1 MLKDFAEVTRNTEK
15 ISNFVSAVTAKYCL
29 TELTLTFNRIY
40 TNPYMTGKDLACSL
54 ATCIASLTASA
65 YEKPQVC
72 TLHTNWTFC
81 QVGDTLWSDAKV
93 PGTVHQDLLNHN
105 RIPNPFY
112 GMNEEAVQWVENEDW
127 MYRTSF
133 VVDEQQL
140 SRDAA
145 VLELDGLD
153 TYADVFLNGAL
164 ILRSD
169 NMFVGHKVQVK
180 PVLRK
185 GVNRLLVRFRSPVKE
200 VLPQLQT
207 NGFDYPASNDHSPW
221 RTSVYTRKAPY
232 SYGWDWGIRLA
243 TCGIW
248 RPVRLVFSDVAR
260 IEDYYVC
267 QEAVTQAKADVDNR
281 LEINNVTSSTVSA
294 LLKVDYHYS
303 DSDTKEIR
311 KQIELRPGVNTVSLP
326 VSIEKPHLWMPNGW
340 GEPSLYKF
348 TASLSVDGVEIAKQ
362 ERNVGLRTVRVVMDD
377 DEHGKSFYFVV
388 NGKPM
393 FAKGANFIP
402 DDAMLP
408 NVTPERYKRIFEDVK
423 AANMN
428 MLRVWGGGI
437 YEDDEFYDE
446 ADRNGILIWQ
456 DFMFACSSYPH
467 DPLFVG
473 RVEAEAEYNIKR
485 LRGQASLAMWCGNNE
500 IYEAM
505 RYWGWQRKY
514 SAEAFAE
521 MECGYNVLFRE
532 LLPQMVERL
541 DGTRFYMHS
550 SPYEANWGRPN
561 SWKTGDSHNWG
572 TWHGRKPFESF
583 DTDVPRF
590 MSEYGFQAF
599 PEMKTIRTFAEEK
612 DFELE
617 SPVMNAHQKA
627 DIGNAL
633 IKQTMGLYYKV
644 PEQFEDLVYVGL
656 VLQGQGI
663 RHGIEAH
670 RRNRPYCMGSLFWQL
685 NDSWPVVSWSGIDY
699 YGNWKALM
707 YQSKRAFAPILINAI
722 KEGDDLCVYLVSDEL
737 QDRDDVRLDVELM
750 DFDGKVH
757 GKWTQSGMLAAN
769 SSVLFMKKRADE
781 LQGKLSAA
789 NSLLHFTLKDK
800 NGVTLADDV
809 FYFAYPKDQKL
820 PEANI
825 ETSVRRRGDAI
836 EMTLKTDKLARDIF
850 VEVPVQG
857 VRFTD
862 NFFDLLPGQR
872 KKITI
877 TSPEGHSLNDFTFR
891 LHQLGGVR

>member
-1 MLKDFAEVTRNTEK
+1 
-15 ISNFVSAVTAKYCL
+15 
-29 TELTLTFNRIY
+29 
-40 TNPYMTGKDLACSL
+40 MTGKDLACYL

-145 VLELDGLD
+145 VLEMDGLD

-169 NMFVGHKVQVK
+169 NMLVGHKVQVK

-185 GVNRLLVRFRSPVKE
+185 GVNQLLVRFRSPVKE

-303 DSDTKEIR
+303 DSDTKEIK
-311 KQIELRPGVNTVSLP
+311 KQIELRPGANTVSLP

-377 DEHGKSFYFVV
+377 DEYGKSFYFVV

-402 DDAMLP
+402 DDALLP

-467 DPLFVG
+467 DPQFVG

-485 LRGQASLAMWCGNNE
+485 LRGHASLAMWCGNNE

-514 SAEAFAE
+514 SAEAFAG
-521 MECGYNVLFRE
+521 MERGYDVLFRG
-532 LLPQMVERL
+532 LLPKMVERL
-541 DGTRFYMHS
+541 DNGRFYMHS

-633 IKQTMGLYYKV
+633 IKQTMRLYYRV
-644 PEQFEDLVYVGL
+644 PEKFEDLVYVGL

-722 KEGDDLCVYLVSDEL
+722 KEGDDVCVYLVSDEL

-750 DFDGKVH
+750 DFDGKAH

-769 SSVLFMKKRADE
+769 SSVLFMKKRAGE

-789 NSLLHFTLKDK
+789 TSLLHFTMKDK
-800 NGVTLADDV
+800 NGATLADDV

>member
-1 MLKDFAEVTRNTEK
+1 
-15 ISNFVSAVTAKYCL
+15 
-29 TELTLTFNRIY
+29 
-40 TNPYMTGKDLACSL
+40 MTGKDLACSL

-93 PGTVHQDLLNHN
+93 PGTVHQNLLNHN

-145 VLELDGLD
+145 VLEMDGLD

-169 NMFVGHKVQVK
+169 NMFVGHKIEVK

-185 GVNRLLVRFRSPVKE
+185 GVNQLLVRFRSPVKE

-267 QEAVTQAKADVDNR
+267 QDAVTQAKADVDNR

-303 DSDTKEIR
+303 DSDTKEIK
-311 KQIELRPGVNTVSLP
+311 KQIELRPGANTVSLP
-326 VSIEKPHLWMPNGW
+326 VSIENPHLWMPNGW

-377 DEHGKSFYFVV
+377 DEYGKSFYFVV

-402 DDAMLP
+402 DDALLP
-408 NVTPERYKRIFEDVK
+408 NVTQERYKRIFEDVK

-473 RVEAEAEYNIKR
+473 RVESEAEYNIKR
-485 LRGQASLAMWCGNNE
+485 LRGHASLAMWCGNNE

-521 MECGYNVLFRE
+521 MERGYNVLFRE

-550 SPYEANWGRPN
+550 SPYEANWGRPD

-644 PEQFEDLVYVGL
+644 PEKFEDLVYVGL

-707 YQSKRAFAPILINAI
+707 YQSKRAFATILINAI

-737 QDRDDVRLDVELM
+737 QDHDGVRLDVELM
-750 DFDGKVH
+750 DFDGKAH

-769 SSVLFMKKRADE
+769 SSVLFMKKRAGE

-789 NSLLHFTLKDK
+789 TSLLHFTLKDK
-800 NGVTLADDV
+800 NGATLADDV

-877 TSPEGHSLNDFTFR
+877 TSLEGHSLNDFTFR

>member
-1 MLKDFAEVTRNTEK
+1 M
-15 ISNFVSAVTAKYCL
+15 
-29 TELTLTFNRIY
+29 
-40 TNPYMTGKDLACSL
+40 
-54 ATCIASLTASA
+54 
-65 YEKPQVC
+65 
-72 TLHTNWTFC
+72 
-81 QVGDTLWSDAKV
+81 GDTLWSDAKV

-133 VVDEQQL
+133 VVNEQQL

-145 VLELDGLD
+145 VLEMDGLD

-169 NMFVGHKVQVK
+169 NMFVGHKIEVK

-185 GVNRLLVRFRSPVKE
+185 GVNQLLVRFRSPVKE

-267 QEAVTQAKADVDNR
+267 QDVVTQAKADVDNR

-303 DSDTKEIR
+303 DSDTKEIK
-311 KQIELRPGVNTVSLP
+311 KQIELRPGANTVSLP

-377 DEHGKSFYFVV
+377 DEYGKSFYFVV

-402 DDAMLP
+402 DDALLP

-467 DPLFVG
+467 DPQFVG

-485 LRGQASLAMWCGNNE
+485 LRGHASLAMWCGNNE

-514 SAEAFAE
+514 SAEAFAG
-521 MECGYNVLFRE
+521 MERGYDVLFRG
-532 LLPQMVERL
+532 LLPKMVERL
-541 DGTRFYMHS
+541 DNGRFYMHS
-550 SPYEANWGRPN
+550 SPYEANWGRPD
-561 SWKTGDSHNWG
+561 SWKTADSHNWG

-590 MSEYGFQAF
+590 VREYGLQAF
-599 PEMKTIRTFAEEK
+599 PEMKTIGTFAK
-612 DFELE
+612 VTDFELE
-617 SPVMNAHQKA
+617 
-627 DIGNAL
+627 
-633 IKQTMGLYYKV
+633 
-644 PEQFEDLVYVGL
+644 
-656 VLQGQGI
+656 
-663 RHGIEAH
+663 
-670 RRNRPYCMGSLFWQL
+670 
-685 NDSWPVVSWSGIDY
+685 
-699 YGNWKALM
+699 
-707 YQSKRAFAPILINAI
+707 
-722 KEGDDLCVYLVSDEL
+722 
-737 QDRDDVRLDVELM
+737 
-750 DFDGKVH
+750 
-757 GKWTQSGMLAAN
+757 
-769 SSVLFMKKRADE
+769 
-781 LQGKLSAA
+781 
-789 NSLLHFTLKDK
+789 
-800 NGVTLADDV
+800 
-809 FYFAYPKDQKL
+809 
-820 PEANI
+820 
-825 ETSVRRRGDAI
+825 
-836 EMTLKTDKLARDIF
+836 
-850 VEVPVQG
+850 
-857 VRFTD
+857 
-862 NFFDLLPGQR
+862 
-872 KKITI
+872 
-877 TSPEGHSLNDFTFR
+877 
-891 LHQLGGVR
+891 

>member
-1 MLKDFAEVTRNTEK
+1 
-15 ISNFVSAVTAKYCL
+15 
-29 TELTLTFNRIY
+29 
-40 TNPYMTGKDLACSL
+40 MTGKDLACSL

-145 VLELDGLD
+145 VLEMDGLD

-169 NMFVGHKVQVK
+169 NMFVGHKIEVK

-267 QEAVTQAKADVDNR
+267 QDAVTQAKADVDNR

-303 DSDTKEIR
+303 DSDTKEIK
-311 KQIELRPGVNTVSLP
+311 KQIELRPGANTVSLP

-402 DDAMLP
+402 DDALLP
-408 NVTPERYKRIFEDVK
+408 NVTQERYKRIFEDVK

-428 MLRVWGGGI
+428 LLRVWGGGI

-473 RVEAEAEYNIKR
+473 RVESEAEYNIKR
-485 LRGQASLAMWCGNNE
+485 LRGHASLAMWCGNNE

-521 MECGYNVLFRE
+521 MERGYNVLFRE

-633 IKQTMGLYYKV
+633 IRQTMRLYYRV
-644 PEQFEDLVYVGL
+644 PEKFEDLVYVGL

-737 QDRDDVRLDVELM
+737 QDHDGVRLDVELM
-750 DFDGKVH
+750 DFDGKAH

-769 SSVLFMKKRADE
+769 SSVLFMKKRAGE

-789 NSLLHFTLKDK
+789 NSLLHFTLKAK
-800 NGVTLADDV
+800 NGATLADDV

-862 NFFDLLPGQR
+862 NFFDLLPDQR

-877 TSPEGHSLNDFTFR
+877 TSPEGHLLNDFTFR

>member
-1 MLKDFAEVTRNTEK
+1 
-15 ISNFVSAVTAKYCL
+15 
-29 TELTLTFNRIY
+29 
-40 TNPYMTGKDLACSL
+40 MTGKDLACSL

-133 VVDEQQL
+133 VVNEQQL

-145 VLELDGLD
+145 VLEMDGLD

-169 NMFVGHKVQVK
+169 NMFVGHKIEVK

-185 GVNRLLVRFRSPVKE
+185 GVNQLLVRFRSPVKE

-267 QEAVTQAKADVDNR
+267 QDVVTQAKADVDNR

-303 DSDTKEIR
+303 DSDTKEIK
-311 KQIELRPGVNTVSLP
+311 KQIELRPGANTVSLP

-377 DEHGKSFYFVV
+377 DEYGKSFYFVV

-402 DDAMLP
+402 DDALLP

-467 DPLFVG
+467 DPQFVG

-485 LRGQASLAMWCGNNE
+485 LRGHASLAMWCGNNE

-514 SAEAFAE
+514 SAEAFAG
-521 MECGYNVLFRE
+521 MERGYDVLFRG
-532 LLPQMVERL
+532 LLPKMVERL
-541 DGTRFYMHS
+541 DNGRFYMHS
-550 SPYEANWGRPN
+550 SPYEANWGRPD
-561 SWKTGDSHNWG
+561 SWKTADSHNWG

-633 IKQTMGLYYKV
+633 IKQTMGLYYMV
-644 PEQFEDLVYVGL
+644 PEKFEDLVYVGM

-722 KEGDDLCVYLVSDEL
+722 KEGDDVCVYLVSDEL

-789 NSLLHFTLKDK
+789 NSLLHFTMNDK

>member
-1 MLKDFAEVTRNTEK
+1 
-15 ISNFVSAVTAKYCL
+15 
-29 TELTLTFNRIY
+29 
-40 TNPYMTGKDLACSL
+40 MTGKDLACSL

-112 GMNEEAVQWVENEDW
+112 GMNEEVVQWVENEDW

-133 VVDEQQL
+133 VVDEHQL
-140 SRDAA
+140 GRDAA
-145 VLELDGLD
+145 VLEMDGLD

-169 NMFVGHKVQVK
+169 NMFVGHKIEVK

-185 GVNRLLVRFRSPVKE
+185 GVNQLLVRFRSPVKE

-294 LLKVDYHYS
+294 LLKVDYRYS

-311 KQIELRPGVNTVSLP
+311 KQVELRPGANTVSLP
-326 VSIEKPHLWMPNGW
+326 ISIDKPHLWMPNGW

-377 DEHGKSFYFVV
+377 DEYGKSFYFVV

-402 DDAMLP
+402 DDALLP
-408 NVTPERYKRIFEDVK
+408 NVTQERYKRIFEDVK

-473 RVEAEAEYNIKR
+473 RVESEAEYNIKR
-485 LRGQASLAMWCGNNE
+485 LRGHASLAMWCGNNE

-521 MECGYNVLFRE
+521 MERGYNVLFRE
-532 LLPQMVERL
+532 LLPKMVERL

-644 PEQFEDLVYVGL
+644 PEKFEDLVYVGL
-656 VLQGQGI
+656 VLQGQGM

-737 QDRDDVRLDVELM
+737 QDHDGVRLDVELM

-789 NSLLHFTLKDK
+789 TSLLHFTLKDK

-877 TSPEGHSLNDFTFR
+877 SSPEGHSLKEFTFR

>member
-1 MLKDFAEVTRNTEK
+1 
-15 ISNFVSAVTAKYCL
+15 
-29 TELTLTFNRIY
+29 
-40 TNPYMTGKDLACSL
+40 MTGKDFACSL
-54 ATCIASLTASA
+54 ATCIVSLTASA
-65 YEKPQVC
+65 YERPQVC

-81 QVGDTLWSDAKV
+81 QVGDTLWSEAKV
-93 PGTVHQDLLNHN
+93 PGTIHQDLLNHN

-133 VVDEQQL
+133 VVDEHQL

-145 VLELDGLD
+145 VLEMDGLD

-169 NMFVGHKVQVK
+169 NMFVGHKIEVK

-185 GVNRLLVRFRSPVKE
+185 GVNQLLVRFRSPVKE

-267 QEAVTQAKADVDNR
+267 QDAVTQAKADVDNR

-303 DSDTKEIR
+303 DSDTKEIK
-311 KQIELRPGVNTVSLP
+311 KQIELRPGANTVSLP
-326 VSIEKPHLWMPNGW
+326 VSIENPHLWMPNGW

-348 TASLSVDGVEIAKQ
+348 TVSLSVDGVEIAKQ

-402 DDAMLP
+402 DDALLP
-408 NVTPERYKRIFEDVK
+408 NVTQERYKRIFEDVK

-473 RVEAEAEYNIKR
+473 RVESEAEYNIKR
-485 LRGQASLAMWCGNNE
+485 LRGHASLAMWCGNNE
-500 IYEAM
+500 IYEAL

-521 MECGYNVLFRE
+521 MERGYNVLFRE

-644 PEQFEDLVYVGL
+644 PEKFEDLVYVGL

-737 QDRDDVRLDVELM
+737 QDHDGVRVDVELM
-750 DFDGKVH
+750 DFDGKAH

-769 SSVLFMKKRADE
+769 SSVLFMKKRAGE

-789 NSLLHFTLKDK
+789 TSLLHFTLKAK
-800 NGVTLADDV
+800 NGATLADDV

-862 NFFDLLPGQR
+862 NFFDLLPDQR

>member
-1 MLKDFAEVTRNTEK
+1 MFFAV
-15 ISNFVSAVTAKYCL
+15 IAKYCL

-133 VVDEQQL
+133 VVNEQQL

-145 VLELDGLD
+145 VLEMDGLD

-169 NMFVGHKVQVK
+169 NMFVGHKIEVK

-185 GVNRLLVRFRSPVKE
+185 GVNQLLVRFRSPVKE

-267 QEAVTQAKADVDNR
+267 QDVVTQAKADVDNR

-303 DSDTKEIR
+303 DSDTKEIK
-311 KQIELRPGVNTVSLP
+311 KQIELRPGANTVSLP

-377 DEHGKSFYFVV
+377 DEYGKSFYFVV

-402 DDAMLP
+402 DDALLP

-467 DPLFVG
+467 DPQFVG

-485 LRGQASLAMWCGNNE
+485 LRGHASLAMWCGNNE

-514 SAEAFAE
+514 SAEAFAG
-521 MECGYNVLFRE
+521 MERGYDVLFRG
-532 LLPQMVERL
+532 LLPKMVERL
-541 DGTRFYMHS
+541 DNGRFYMHS
-550 SPYEANWGRPN
+550 SPYEANWGRPD
-561 SWKTGDSHNWG
+561 SWKTADSHNWG

-644 PEQFEDLVYVGL
+644 PEKFEDLVYVGL
-656 VLQGQGI
+656 VLQGQGM

-722 KEGDDLCVYLVSDEL
+722 KEGDDVCVYLVSDEL

-750 DFDGKVH
+750 DFDGKAH

-800 NGVTLADDV
+800 NGATLADDV

-877 TSPEGHSLNDFTFR
+877 TSPEGDSLNDFTFR

>member
-1 MLKDFAEVTRNTEK
+1 
-15 ISNFVSAVTAKYCL
+15 
-29 TELTLTFNRIY
+29 
-40 TNPYMTGKDLACSL
+40 
-54 ATCIASLTASA
+54 
-65 YEKPQVC
+65 
-72 TLHTNWTFC
+72 
-81 QVGDTLWSDAKV
+81 
-93 PGTVHQDLLNHN
+93 
-105 RIPNPFY
+105 
-112 GMNEEAVQWVENEDW
+112 MNEEAVQWVENEDW

-145 VLELDGLD
+145 VLEMDGLD

-267 QEAVTQAKADVDNR
+267 QDAVTQAKADVDNR

-311 KQIELRPGVNTVSLP
+311 KHIELRPGANTVSLP
-326 VSIEKPHLWMPNGW
+326 VSIENPHLWMPNGW

-377 DEHGKSFYFVV
+377 DEYGKSFNFVV

-402 DDAMLP
+402 DDALLP

-428 MLRVWGGGI
+428 MLRVWGGGV

-473 RVEAEAEYNIKR
+473 RVGSEAEYNIKR
-485 LRGQASLAMWCGNNE
+485 LRGHASLAMWCGNNE

-521 MECGYNVLFRE
+521 MERGYDVLFRE
-532 LLPQMVERL
+532 LLPKMVERL
-541 DGTRFYMHS
+541 DNGRFYMHS
-550 SPYEANWGRPN
+550 SPYEANWGRPD
-561 SWKTGDSHNWG
+561 SWKTADSHNWG

-633 IKQTMGLYYKV
+633 IKQTMGLYYRV
-644 PEQFEDLVYVGL
+644 PEKFEDLVYVGL
-656 VLQGQGI
+656 VLQGQGM

-737 QDRDDVRLDVELM
+737 QERDDVRLYVELM

-757 GKWTQSGMLAAN
+757 GKWAQSGRLAAN
-769 SSVLFMKKRADE
+769 TSVLFMKKPAGE

-800 NGVTLADDV
+800 NGATLADDV

>member
-1 MLKDFAEVTRNTEK
+1 MK
-15 ISNFVSAVTAKYCL
+15 
-29 TELTLTFNRIY
+29 
-40 TNPYMTGKDLACSL
+40 GKDIVCSL
-54 ATCIASLTASA
+54 AACFMSLTASA
-65 YEKPQVC
+65 YQKPQVC
-72 TLHTNWTFC
+72 TLHSDWTFC

-93 PGTVHQDLLNHN
+93 PGTIHQDLINHN

-133 VVDEQQL
+133 VVTEEQL
-140 SRDAA
+140 NRDAA

-169 NMFVGHKVQVK
+169 NMFVGHKVSVK
-180 PVLRK
+180 SVLRK
-185 GVNRLLVRFRSPVKE
+185 GENRLLIRFHSAVKE
-200 VLPQLQT
+200 ALPQWET
-207 NGFDYPASNDHSPW
+207 NGFDYPADNDHSSK
-221 RTSVYTRKAPY
+221 RVSIYTRKAPY

-260 IEDYYVC
+260 IEDYYVR
-267 QEAVTQAKADVDNR
+267 QASVSASKADVDNR
-281 LEINNVTSSTVSA
+281 LEITNVTSHPVSA
-294 LLKVDYHYS
+294 LLKVAYHYTAN
-303 DSDTKEIR
+303 DTKEVQ
-311 KQIELRPGVNTVSLP
+311 KQIELRPGENTVSLP
-326 VSIEKPHLWMPNGW
+326 VMIDNPHLWMPNGW

-348 TASLSVDGVEIAKQ
+348 TASVSVDGVEVASQ
-362 ERNVGLRTVRVVMDD
+362 ERQVGLRSIRVVMED
-377 DEHGKSFYFVV
+377 DEHGKSFYFEV
-388 NGKPM
+388 NGHPM

-402 DDAMLP
+402 DDALLP

-437 YEDDEFYDE
+437 YEDDKFYDE

-456 DFMFACSSYPH
+456 DFLFACTTYPH
-467 DPLFVG
+467 DPLFLK

-485 LRGQASLAMWCGNNE
+485 LRGHASLAMWCGNNE
-500 IYEAM
+500 IYEGV
-505 RYWGWQRKY
+505 RYWGWKNKY
-514 SAEAFAE
+514 TAEAFAE
-521 MECGYNVLFRE
+521 MNRGYDVLFRQ
-532 LLPQMVERL
+532 LLPDMVKRF
-541 DGTRFYMHS
+541 DSDRFYMHG
-550 SPYEANWGRPN
+550 SPYEANWGRPE
-561 SWKTGDSHNWG
+561 SWKIADSHNWG
-572 TWHGRKPFESF
+572 TWYGRKPFESF
-583 DTDVPRF
+583 DSEIPRF

-627 DIGNAL
+627 TIGNAL

-644 PEQFEDLVYVGL
+644 PAKFEDLVYVGL
-656 VLQGQGI
+656 VLQGQGM

-685 NDSWPVVSWSGIDY
+685 NDSWPVVSWSSIDY
-699 YGNWKALM
+699 YGNWKAM
-707 YQSKRAFAPILINAI
+707 QYQSQRAFAPVLINAI
-722 KEGDDLCVYLVSDEL
+722 KEGDDLCVYLISDEL
-737 QDRDDVRLDVELM
+737 QDRDDVRLTVELM
-750 DFDGKVH
+750 DFDGKSH
-757 GKWTQSGMLAAN
+757 GKWTQNGKLTANTSMLF
-769 SSVLFMKKRADE
+769 LKKRVDE
-781 LQGKLSAA
+781 FLSKQDAA
-789 NSLLHFTLKDK
+789 TSFLRFTLKAK
-800 NGVTLADDV
+800 NGAALADEV

-820 PEANI
+820 PEARI
-825 ETSVRRRGDAI
+825 ETSVKKRGEAI

-850 VEVPVQG
+850 IEVPVQG
-857 VRFTD
+857 VRFSD

-877 TSPEGHSLNDFTFR
+877 TSPEGHSLKDFTFT
-891 LHQLGGVR
+891 LHQLGGVK

>member
-1 MLKDFAEVTRNTEK
+1 MK
-15 ISNFVSAVTAKYCL
+15 
-29 TELTLTFNRIY
+29 
-40 TNPYMTGKDLACSL
+40 GKDIICSL
-54 ATCIASLTASA
+54 AACFMSLTASA
-65 YEKPQVC
+65 YQKPQVC
-72 TLHTNWTFC
+72 TLHSDWTFC

-93 PGTVHQDLLNHN
+93 PGTIHQDLLNHN

-133 VVDEQQL
+133 VVTEEQL
-140 SRDAA
+140 NRDAA

-169 NMFVGHKVQVK
+169 NMFVGHKVPVK
-180 PVLRK
+180 SVLRK
-185 GVNRLLVRFRSPVKE
+185 GENRLLIRFRSAVKE
-200 VLPQLQT
+200 ALPQWET
-207 NGFDYPASNDHSPW
+207 NGFDYPADNDHSSK
-221 RTSVYTRKAPY
+221 RVSIYTRKAPY

-260 IEDYYVC
+260 IEDYYVH
-267 QEAVTQAKADVDNR
+267 QASVSASKADVDNR
-281 LEINNVTSSTVSA
+281 LEITNVTSQPVSA
-294 LLKVDYHYS
+294 LLKVAYHYTAN
-303 DSDTKEIR
+303 DTKEVQ
-311 KQIELRPGVNTVSLP
+311 KQIELRPGENTVSLP
-326 VSIEKPHLWMPNGW
+326 LMIDNPHLWMPNGW

-348 TASLSVDGVEIAKQ
+348 TASVSVDGVEVASQ
-362 ERNVGLRTVRVVMDD
+362 ERQVGLRSIRVVIED
-377 DEHGKSFYFVV
+377 DEHGKSFYFEV
-388 NGKPM
+388 NGHPM

-402 DDAMLP
+402 DDALLP

-437 YEDDEFYDE
+437 YEDDKFYDE

-456 DFMFACSSYPH
+456 DFLFACTTYPH
-467 DPLFVG
+467 DPLFLK

-485 LRGQASLAMWCGNNE
+485 LRGHASLAMWCGNNE
-500 IYEAM
+500 IYEGV
-505 RYWGWQRKY
+505 RYWGWKNKY
-514 SAEAFAE
+514 TAEAFAE
-521 MECGYNVLFRE
+521 MNRGYDVLFRQ
-532 LLPQMVERL
+532 LLPDMVKRF
-541 DGTRFYMHS
+541 DSDRFYMHG
-550 SPYEANWGRPN
+550 SPYEANWGRPE
-561 SWKTGDSHNWG
+561 SWKIADSHNWG
-572 TWHGRKPFESF
+572 IWYGRKPFESF
-583 DTDVPRF
+583 DSEIPRF

-627 DIGNAL
+627 TIGNAL

-644 PEQFEDLVYVGL
+644 PAKFEDLVYVGL
-656 VLQGQGI
+656 VLQGHGM

-685 NDSWPVVSWSGIDY
+685 NDSWPVVSWSSIDY
-699 YGNWKALM
+699 YGNWKAM
-707 YQSKRAFAPILINAI
+707 QYQSQRAFAPVLINAI
-722 KEGDDLCVYLVSDEL
+722 KEDDDLCVYLISDEL
-737 QDRDDVRLDVELM
+737 QDRDDVRLTVELM
-750 DFDGKVH
+750 DFDGKSH
-757 GKWTQSGMLAAN
+757 GKWTQNGKLTANTSMLF
-769 SSVLFMKKRADE
+769 LKKRVDE
-781 LQGKLSAA
+781 FLSKQDAA
-789 NSLLHFTLKDK
+789 TSFLRFTLKAK
-800 NGVTLADDV
+800 NGAALADEV

-820 PEANI
+820 PEARI
-825 ETSVRRRGDAI
+825 ETSVKKRGEAI

-850 VEVPVQG
+850 IEVPVQG
-857 VRFTD
+857 VRFSD

-877 TSPEGHSLNDFTFR
+877 TSPEGYSLKDFTFT
-891 LHQLGGVR
+891 LHQLGGVK

>member
-1 MLKDFAEVTRNTEK
+1 
-15 ISNFVSAVTAKYCL
+15 
-29 TELTLTFNRIY
+29 
-40 TNPYMTGKDLACSL
+40 MTGKDLACSL

-112 GMNEEAVQWVENEDW
+112 GMNEDAVQWVENEDW

-145 VLELDGLD
+145 VLEMDGLD

-169 NMFVGHKVQVK
+169 NMFVGHKIEVK

-185 GVNRLLVRFRSPVKE
+185 GVNQLLVRFRSPVKE

-281 LEINNVTSSTVSA
+281 LEINNVTSNTVSA

-311 KQIELRPGVNTVSLP
+311 KQIELRPGANMVSLP

-388 NGKPM
+388 NGKPI

-402 DDAMLP
+402 DDALLP
-408 NVTPERYKRIFEDVK
+408 NVMQERYKRIFEDVK

-428 MLRVWGGGI
+428 MLRVWGGGV

-473 RVEAEAEYNIKR
+473 RVESEAEYNIKR
-485 LRGQASLAMWCGNNE
+485 LRGHASLAMWCGNNE

-521 MECGYNVLFRE
+521 MERGYDVLFRE
-532 LLPQMVERL
+532 LLPKMVERL
-541 DGTRFYMHS
+541 DNGRFYMHS

-599 PEMKTIRTFAEEK
+599 PEMKTIRTFAEEN

-644 PEQFEDLVYVGL
+644 PEKFEDLVYVGL
-656 VLQGQGI
+656 VLQGQGM

-707 YQSKRAFAPILINAI
+707 YQSKRAFAPILINAVR
-722 KEGDDLCVYLVSDEL
+722 EGDDLCVYLVSDEL
-737 QDRDDVRLDVELM
+737 QDHDGVRLDVELM
-750 DFDGKVH
+750 DFDGKAH

-769 SSVLFMKKRADE
+769 SSVLFMKKPAGE

-789 NSLLHFTLKDK
+789 NSLLHFTLKTK
-800 NGVTLADDV
+800 NGATLADDV

-877 TSPEGHSLNDFTFR
+877 TSPEGHSLKDFAFR

>member
-15 ISNFVSAVTAKYCL
+15 IINFVSAVTAKYCL

-145 VLELDGLD
+145 VLEMDGLD

-267 QEAVTQAKADVDNR
+267 QEAVTQVKADVDNR

-311 KQIELRPGVNTVSLP
+311 KHIELRPGANTVSLP
-326 VSIEKPHLWMPNGW
+326 VSIENPHLWMPNGW

-377 DEHGKSFYFVV
+377 DEYGKSFYFVV

-402 DDAMLP
+402 DDALLP
-408 NVTPERYKRIFEDVK
+408 NVTQERYKRIFEDVK

-473 RVEAEAEYNIKR
+473 RVESEAEYNIKR
-485 LRGQASLAMWCGNNE
+485 LRGHASLAMWCGNNE

-521 MECGYNVLFRE
+521 MERGYNVLFRE

-550 SPYEANWGRPN
+550 SPYEANWGRPD
-561 SWKTGDSHNWG
+561 SWKTADSHNWG

-633 IKQTMGLYYKV
+633 IKQTMRLYYRV
-644 PEQFEDLVYVGL
+644 PERFEDLVYVGL

-685 NDSWPVVSWSGIDY
+685 NDSWPVVSWSSIDY

-737 QDRDDVRLDVELM
+737 QDHDDVRLEVELM

-769 SSVLFMKKRADE
+769 SSVLFMKKPTGE

-800 NGVTLADDV
+800 NGATLADDV

-877 TSPEGHSLNDFTFR
+877 TSPEEHSLNDFTFR